1 MIDED
6 TLMSFAHFFSDERQL
21 EKDYLVNLMLKVFS
35 INKISTDTEF
45 KGGTA
50 LYMFHSLDRFS
61 EDLDFTYTGKDTGI
75 ASHIDSFL
83 VPVLKDFK
91 LSYVISK
98 NKGNVLVKDPD
109 GRIYGMR
116 TELFVDGPLFATT
129 GVRHKLKL
137 DISFRNDTIMEPEPA
152 RMTSKYADIGTILL
166 PKMRI
171 EEMLAEK
178 FSAIVERTKARD
190 LYDAYFMIKFKGMK
204 YNQELVMEK
213 MRKRGEN
220 FDRNLLERK
229 IKTFKESLWRE
240 ELSSLLKALPKL
252 PEVKSML
259 LGALDS

>member
-50 LYMFHSLDRFS
+50 LYMFHGLDRFS

-75 ASHIDSFL
+75 AGRIDSL
-83 VPVLKDFK
+83 LAPVLKDFE
-91 LSYVISK
+91 LSYRISK
-98 NKGNVLVKDPD
+98 NKGNVLVKDSN
-109 GRIYGMR
+109 GKVSGTR
-116 TELFVDGPLFATT
+116 TELFIEGPLFATT
-129 GVRHKLKL
+129 NVRHKIKL
-137 DISFRNDTIMEPEPA
+137 DVSFRGDAIMEPEPA

-171 EEMLAEK
+171 GEMLAEK
-178 FSAIVERTKARD
+178 LSAIVERTKARD
-190 LYDAYFMIKFKGMK
+190 LYDAYFMVKFKNTEYDQG
-204 YNQELVMEK
+204 LVEEK
-213 MRKRGEN
+213 MRRRGEK
-220 FDRNLLERK
+220 FDRNFLERR

-252 PEVKSML
+252 AEVKHTL
-259 LGALDS
+259 LGVLE

>member
-35 INKISTDTEF
+35 VNKISADTEF

-61 EDLDFTYTGKDTGI
+61 EDLDFIYTGRDTGM
-75 ASHIDSFL
+75 ASRIDSVL
-83 VPVLKDFK
+83 APVLKDFE
-91 LSYVISK
+91 LSYRISK
-98 NKGNVLVKDPD
+98 NKGNVLVKDSN
-109 GRIYGMR
+109 GNALGMR
-116 TELFVDGPLFATT
+116 TELFIEGPLFATT
-129 GVRHKLKL
+129 NVRHKIKL
-137 DISFRNDTIMEPEPA
+137 DISFRDDAIMDPEPA

-166 PKMRI
+166 SKMRI

-178 FSAIVERTKARD
+178 FSAIVERMTARD
-190 LYDAYFMIKFKGMK
+190 IYDAYFMVKFKNTG
-204 YNQELVMEK
+204 YDQGLVEEK
-213 MRKRGEN
+213 MRRRGEK
-220 FDRNLLERK
+220 FDRNLLERR

-252 PEVKSML
+252 AEVKHTL
-259 LGALDS
+259 LDALR